1 MDHHKDFNFKQT
13 GLKRLLY
20 AFLNSVNGLIAGIR
34 HESAVRQEFIIFM
47 LLLPAVFLLSFS
59 AAERLALI
67 ASMVAVIIVE
77 LLNSAIEATL
87 DRVSTEW
94 HPLTKRAKDYG
105 SLAVLL
111 TLTIAIATWTLLL
124 WPKIF

>member
-1 MDHHKDFNFKQT
+1 MNNPKRILDKHT
-13 GLKRLLY
+13 GLKRLCF
-20 AFLNSVNGLIAGIR
+20 AFINSLHGLNAGIR
-34 HESAVRQEFIIFM
+34 HESALRQEFIIFVVLM
-47 LLLPAVFLLSFS
+47 PVVFLINFS
-59 AAERLALI
+59 GLERLALI
-67 ASMVAVIIVE
+67 ASVLAVIVVE

-111 TLTIAIATWTLLL
+111 TLIIAVATWALLL
-124 WPKIF
+124 WPKII